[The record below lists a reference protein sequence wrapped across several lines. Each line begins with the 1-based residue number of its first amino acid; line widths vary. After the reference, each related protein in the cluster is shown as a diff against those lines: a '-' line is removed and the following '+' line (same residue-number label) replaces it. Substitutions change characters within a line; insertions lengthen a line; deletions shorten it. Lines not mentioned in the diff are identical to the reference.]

1 MQKMTEKSEKIM
13 IFMYFYGISQYV
25 CGRKVKLCRY
35 FTWKKTGKITLKK
48 HVKSGKSRNF
58 QKVLKSSIRLQITF

>member
-35 FTWKKTGKITLKK
+35 FTCKKLEKLRLKNMSK
-48 HVKSGKSRNF
+48 LENHAIFKKF
-58 QKVLKSSIRLQITF
+58 